1 MFAAGKDMKPTRLL
15 TALLACGLMLVP
27 HVRAAQRTGAEVY
40 KELCLDCHG
49 ARGEGVA
56 GKHDEV
62 LYGERSLESL
72 ARYIDRTMPEDEPEL
87 LDAEGSKLVAEY
99 IFHEFYSPAAR
110 ARANPPKIDLARL
123 TVRQYRESVADL
135 FASFRPPAKATPP
148 GGLQAAYHQ
157 SQGMNKKHRLILEQ
171 VDGRLDFD
179 FGTNSPHEC
188 ITEDQF
194 SIAWE
199 GSLIATE
206 TGVHEF
212 RLSTPN
218 GARLY
223 VNTDLRDGDS
233 NRRDDSAA
241 RRAPA
246 LIDLW
251 VSSGEVREETAKVF
265 LLGGRSYPLRLDYF
279 KFKDKTAAV
288 RLEWKPPH
296 GVWSVL
302 DAEHLS
308 PVMVPGV
315 VVAGTPFPPDDRSV
329 GYERGAAV
337 SKEWDAA
344 TTKAALDVSAQ
355 VVDRLGALSGSREGD
370 ADRVEKLKAFA
381 ATLAERA
388 FRSPLTP
395 ELRELYVE
403 RPFATNVPPEVG
415 AKRAVMLV
423 LKSPRFLFPDLG
435 GMPDDHAVAARL
447 ALALW
452 DSLPDDALRG
462 AAGAGHLRTPEQ
474 VRAQAQR
481 MMGDARAKAKL
492 REFFDHWL
500 MVHEAADLTKD
511 AKAYPGFD
519 AAIVADLRESLGAFV
534 EHVVWGESSDY
545 RKLLLSEEI
554 FLNPRLAE
562 YYGVPAPGD
571 GGFAPVK
578 FDPAERAGI
587 FTHPFLLA
595 AFSYPKAT
603 SPIHRGVFLTRNVLG
618 RFLKPP
624 PQAIAFEDD
633 RFDPTLTM
641 REKVAELTG
650 KPACMACHTTINP
663 LGFSLEHFDAVGR
676 WRTTD
681 NNKPV
686 DAASDYVTPEGETI
700 RLRGPRDLAQ
710 HAAADDSARRGFVRQ
725 LFQHAVKQAPAAYG
739 ADALV
744 KLDARFAETGCH
756 IRDLLVEISTVAAV
770 HGRESQHASIP

>member
-1 MFAAGKDMKPTRLL
+1 
-15 TALLACGLMLVP
+15 VS
-27 HVRAAQRTGAEVY
+27 
-40 KELCLDCHG
+40 CHG
-49 ARGEGVA
+49 DAGQGVA
-56 GKHDEV
+56 GKADEA
-62 LYGERSLESL
+62 LYGERSVESL
-72 ARYIDRTMPEDEPEL
+72 ARYIERNMPEDAPGTCTGP
-87 LDAEGSKLVAEY
+87 DARAVAEH
-99 IFHEFYSPAAR
+99 IHEAFYSPAAR
-110 ARANPPKIDLARL
+110 ARNRPPRIEPARL

-135 FASFRPPAKATPP
+135 FGGFRAVPPAADP
-148 GGLQAAYHQ
+148 GGLAAEYFQ
-157 SQGMNKKHRLILEQ
+157 SEGMNKKKKSVLTRTDAG
-171 VDGRLDFD
+171 VDFD
-179 FGTNSPHEC
+179 FGTNSPAEG
-188 ITEDQF
+188 ITADQF
-194 SIAWE
+194 SIAWN
-199 GSLIATE
+199 GSLLVKE
-206 TGVHEF
+206 TGLHEF

-223 VNTDLRDGDS
+223 VNTDLREGDS
-233 NRRDDSAA
+233 NRRDDSDA

-251 VSSGEVREETAKVF
+251 VSSGEPREETAKVF

-302 DAEHLS
+302 DAAHLS

-329 GYERGAAV
+329 GYERGTAV

-344 TTKAALDVSAQ
+344 TTRAALDVSAQ

-388 FRSPLTP
+388 FRQPLTP

-403 RPFATNVPPEVG
+403 RPFAADVPPEVA

-435 GMPDDHAVAARL
+435 EAPDDHTVAARL

-452 DSLPDDALRG
+452 DSLPDDALRTAA
-462 AAGAGHLRTPEQ
+462 AAGGLRTAEQ

-481 MMGDARAKAKL
+481 MMADPRAKAKL
-492 REFFDHWL
+492 RGFFDHWL
-500 MVHEAADLTKD
+500 MVEEAADLTKD
-511 AKAYPGFD
+511 AQAYPGFD
-519 AAIVADLRESLGAFV
+519 AALVADLRASLEEFI

-545 RKLLLSEEI
+545 RKLLLSDEI

-562 YYGVPAPGD
+562 YYGAPVPAG

-578 FDPAERAGI
+578 FDPAQRAGI

-618 RFLKPP
+618 RLLKPP
-624 PQAIAFEDD
+624 PQAISFDDD

-641 REKVAELTG
+641 REKVTELTG
-650 KPACMACHTTINP
+650 KPACMSCHTTINP

-681 NNKPV
+681 NHKPV

-739 ADALV
+739 ADTIE
-744 KLDARFAETGCH
+744 KLDAAFRDGGWH
-756 IRDLLVEISTVAAV
+756 IRQLLVDIAVTSARHTDPPVAVAAAAAAP
-770 HGRESQHASIP
+770 R

>member
-1 MFAAGKDMKPTRLL
+1 MKPARLL
-15 TALLACGLMLVP
+15 PALLACLLAAVP
-27 HVRAAQRTGAEVY
+27 AGAAARTGEAIY
-40 KELCLDCHG
+40 TQLCLDCHG

-99 IFHEFYSPAAR
+99 IFQEFYSPAAR

-148 GGLQAAYHQ
+148 GGLQATYHQ

-199 GSLIATE
+199 GSLVAAE

-212 RLSTPN
+212 RLRTPN

-223 VNTDLRDGDS
+223 VNTDLRAGDS
-233 NRRDDSAA
+233 NRRDDSDA

-251 VSSGEVREETAKVF
+251 VSSGEAREETAKVF

-288 RLEWKPPH
+288 RLESKPPH

-302 DAEHLS
+302 DGEHLS
-308 PVMVPGV
+308 PVMVPGL

-344 TTKAALDVSAQ
+344 TTRAALDVAAQ
-355 VVDRLGALSGSREGD
+355 VVDRLGRLSGSGEGD
-370 ADRVEKLKAFA
+370 ADRVEKLKAFS
-381 ATLAERA
+381 ATLVERA
-388 FRSPLTP
+388 FRGPLTP

-403 RPFATNVPPEVG
+403 RPFAAGVAPEVA

-435 GMPDDHAVAARL
+435 GSPDDHAVAARL

-462 AAGAGHLRTPEQ
+462 AAAAGLLRTPEQ
-474 VRAQAQR
+474 VRAQSQR
-481 MMGDARAKAKL
+481 MMDDARARAKL

-511 AKAYPGFD
+511 AKVYPGFN

-562 YYGVPAPGD
+562 YYGVPAPAD

-650 KPACMACHTTINP
+650 KPACMSCHTTINP